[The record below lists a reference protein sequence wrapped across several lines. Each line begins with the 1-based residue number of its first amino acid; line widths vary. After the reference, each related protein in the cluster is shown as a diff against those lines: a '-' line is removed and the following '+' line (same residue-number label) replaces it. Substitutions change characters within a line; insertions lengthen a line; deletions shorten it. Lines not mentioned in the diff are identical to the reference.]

1 MNLIQAETSRK
12 PAPTAPLP
20 RTVRNLVQLGFW
32 APSMAFLRRCREA
45 GIAVHLMPLGD
56 TPAANLTQNS
66 RTPSAAI
73 TSVGQ
78 CIPWGMDK
86 SPKALETVLGFVQSV
101 QAEAISSDDEAT
113 LLWLAIHRS
122 SFEPSCRVM
131 TSPESSINRLLKK
144 SEQTA
149 LATQSGF
156 SVLPTWLIETKSD
169 AEMPPETSF
178 PLCLR
183 PTRISSVSPAFKAQ
197 RVVTRSQMNTFLNGL
212 QWTSPLIAQPFC
224 LGPNLVLHG
233 VRKADGHILALE
245 CFRTVRKHH
254 GFALTIQRCPTP
266 PSVHAAAIRFAE
278 LADLHGAFHFDL
290 LQAAETGEVYFL
302 EVNYRMG
309 GTTAKV
315 VRMGF
320 DEPMLALQAFDLCPP
335 LPPKPLPHRKRATG
349 KRMLVGSM
357 LETLHR
363 PPSELDYPQDSRL
376 HRFLS
381 SAFQFF
387 TVPDALLSTK
397 DLRGSFW
404 YLRYGGR
411 M

>member
-1 MNLIQAETSRK
+1 MKSIPAETLSKDVPTK
-12 PAPTAPLP
+12 PIP
-20 RTVRNLVQLGFW
+20 RTIRNLVQLGFW

-56 TPAANLTQNS
+56 SAAAGLIQHS
-66 RTPSAAI
+66 RYPSAAI
-73 TSVGQ
+73 TSLGEN
-78 CIPWGMDK
+78 IPWGIDK
-86 SPKALETVLGFVQSV
+86 PSQAIETVLAFVKSV

-113 LLWLAIHRS
+113 LMWLANHRS
-122 SFEPSCRVM
+122 VFEPSCRVM
-131 TSPESSINRLLKK
+131 TSPAPSMERLLQK
-144 SEQTA
+144 SEQAA

-156 SVLPTWLIETKSD
+156 SVLPTCLIETAAD
-169 AEMPPETSF
+169 AEIQAETSF

-183 PTRISSVSPAFKAQ
+183 PTRMSSVLPAFKAR
-197 RVVTRSQMNTFLNGL
+197 RVDTRTALQTFLNEL

-233 VRKADGHILALE
+233 VRKADGHLLALE

-254 GFALTIQRCPTP
+254 GFALTIERCPTP
-266 PSVHAAAIRFAE
+266 PSVHHAAIRFAE

-290 LQAAETGEVYFL
+290 LQSAETGEVYFL

-335 LPPKPLPHRKRATG
+335 QQPKPLSLRNRATG
-349 KRMLVGSM
+349 KRMLVGCM
-357 LETLHR
+357 LDSLHR
-363 PPSELDYPQDSRL
+363 SPSELDYPQDSAL
-376 HRFLS
+376 SRFFS
-381 SAFQFF
+381 SAFQLF
-387 TVPDALLSTK
+387 TVPDALLSWR

>member
-1 MNLIQAETSRK
+1 MKLIHTETSSQHVPTK
-12 PAPTAPLP
+12 PFPH
-20 RTVRNLVQLGFW
+20 TVRNLVQLGFW
-32 APSMAFLRRCREA
+32 APSMAFLRRCHEA

-56 TPAANLTQNS
+56 GPSTSLIQNS
-66 RTPSAAI
+66 RSPSATI
-73 TSVGQ
+73 TSMGER
-78 CIPWGMDK
+78 IPWGMDK
-86 SPKALETVLGFVQSV
+86 SPQSLETVLKFINLV

-113 LLWLAIHRS
+113 LLWLAHHRA

-131 TSPESSINRLLKK
+131 TSPASSMERLLKK
-144 SEQTA
+144 SEQA
-149 LATQSGF
+149 SLATQSGF
-156 SVLPTWLIETKSD
+156 SVLPTWLIETKTD
-169 AEMPPETSF
+169 AEIPAETSF

-183 PTRISSVSPAFKAQ
+183 PTRMSSVLPAFKA
-197 RVVTRSQMNTFLNGL
+197 RCVVTRSQLHAFLNEL

-233 VRKADGHILALE
+233 VRKSDGQILALE

-254 GFALTIQRCPTP
+254 GFALTIERCPTP
-266 PSVHAAAIRFAE
+266 PSVHAAATRFAE

-290 LQAAETGEVYFL
+290 LQSAETGEVYFL

-335 LPPKPLPHRKRATG
+335 LPPKPLPRRKRATG

-357 LETLHR
+357 LESLHR
-363 PPSELDYPQDSRL
+363 PPSELDYPQDAPL
-376 HRFLS
+376 HRFFS
-381 SAFQFF
+381 NAFQLL
-387 TVPDALLSTK
+387 TVPDALLSWK